1 MISDPCYTFFVVPL
15 FSLNISR
22 NQNFLILQL
31 PNSSS
36 LPNKST
42 STLMNSSTTIIIHTQ
57 VCKLQMTARNLY
69 KMNLIRVVHDERTH
83 CSSNIVTIYITTRK
97 RHLTEEKEK
106 GRNKSR
112 WICAYGSR
120 VIFEQWQLSIFS
132 YLFTLHLIQLT
143 CNLVFSRNNAFHI
156 FITFRYI
163 QSFFSKDTL

>member
-1 MISDPCYTFFVVPL
+1 MISDLFYTFFVVSL
-15 FSLNISR
+15 FSLNISG

-57 VCKLQMTARNLY
+57 ICKLQMTARNLY

-83 CSSNIVTIYITTRK
+83 CSNIVTIYITTRK

-112 WICAYGSR
+112 
-120 VIFEQWQLSIFS
+120 
-132 YLFTLHLIQLT
+132 
-143 CNLVFSRNNAFHI
+143 
-156 FITFRYI
+156 
-163 QSFFSKDTL
+163 